1 MLDTGPCPCRAFPH
15 GRPVMRRR
23 QALRAAAGAL
33 FGVPVLASSKPLA
46 FQALTKPG
54 PLAQIAMG
62 GPSGLLGMSADGAL
76 SVLSLQPGGVALR
89 LAEELDAGTP
99 VAAGHGRIA
108 ARRRDGA
115 LWVLEG
121 ERAAVSAERNL
132 APAAGLLILPL
143 AVIAVAMDSK
153 GHRAVRLEPSGSA
166 TWSVVAR
173 SDMAVLPDARPVL
186 ADLEGSGDGGHVVV
200 LAGPDS
206 ERYTHGVLGDAVEA
220 TRIVLLERHSLR
232 VMRELAL
239 EAPHVFEDIAPRHV
253 ALRPGPLRE
262 GLLTVQAGPQGGQM
276 LLVDADPSAP
286 RMLRIA
292 AHGPALGTA
301 HRWLSPITDG
311 RHWLAVHTPHIGGV
325 LHVYAQ
331 DGTRLLAR
339 KVRGDVS
346 NHRIG
351 SRLLDMSAW
360 LGQRLLLPDQS
371 GRRLLV
377 LDAASDWRV
386 VSEHPLPSRVAAMV
400 SLGASGRVAV
410 LLDDGSVMVGSVA
423 A

>member
-1 MLDTGPCPCRAFPH
+1 
-15 GRPVMRRR
+15 MRRR
-23 QALRAAAGAL
+23 QALRVAAGAL

-46 FQALTKPG
+46 FQALTAPG
-54 PLAQIAMG
+54 PLAQIAAG
-62 GPSGLLGMSADGAL
+62 GPTGLLGMSANGAL
-76 SVLSLQPGGVALR
+76 FVLPLQQGGVALR

-121 ERAAVSAERNL
+121 ERVAVSAERNL

-143 AVIAVAMDSK
+143 AVIAVAMDAK
-153 GHRAVRLEPSGSA
+153 GHRAVRLEPSVSA

-173 SDMAVLPDARPVL
+173 SDMAVLPDARPL
-186 ADLEGSGDGGHVVV
+186 QADLDGLSDGGHVVV

-232 VMRELAL
+232 MMRELVL
-239 EAPHVFEDIAPRHV
+239 EAPHVFEDIAPRKV
-253 ALRPGPLRE
+253 AMRPGLLRE
-262 GLLTVQAGPQGGQM
+262 GLLTVQSGPQGGQL
-276 LLVDADPSAP
+276 LLVEADPSAP
-286 RMLRIA
+286 RLLRIGA
-292 AHGPALGTA
+292 RGPALGTA
-301 HRWLSPITDG
+301 NRWLSPITDG
-311 RHWLAVHTPHIGGV
+311 RHWLAVHTPHIGGA
-325 LHVYAQ
+325 LHVYGQ
-331 DGTRLLAR
+331 DGPRLLAHR
-339 KVRGDVS
+339 VRGEVS

-360 LGQRLLLPDQS
+360 LSQRLLLPDQS

-377 LDAASDWRV
+377 LDAASDWRL
-386 VSEHPLPSRVAAMV
+386 VSEHPLPSRVAAMI
-400 SLGASGRVAV
+400 SLEASGRVAV
-410 LLDDGSVMVGSVA
+410 LLDDGNVMLGSVA
-423 A
+423 G